1 MLKDKCF
8 IASIYIFVLEK
19 TSTTRSPVVTPP
31 QKHVQ
36 STSVTITP
44 GSKTAIIV
52 GSVIAAI
59 VIFLFAASLFEE
71 SEWLAFISMIIF

>member
-44 GSKTAIIV
+44 GSTKTAIIV

-59 VIFLFAASLFEE
+59 VIFLFAASLFVCFKKRE
-71 SEWLAFISMIIF
+71 